1 MRGRVADDQKPPELI
16 EELRRENARLRQ
28 DLERSEAERDRIERA
43 RARLERENTRLKE
56 ELEAARRAGARQ
68 AAPFSKGAPKRRP
81 RRAGRKP
88 GAAYGRH
95 GQRPVPT
102 VVHET
107 HDVPVPATCPACG
120 DRVYE
125 THVAAQYQEDLPRVQ
140 PLVRRFD
147 VHVGRCRRCQRRVH
161 GRHPLQT
168 SDALGAAAVQLG
180 PHAVALA
187 VSLNKQFGVSFG
199 KIATLFRDRFGL
211 HVTASAL
218 VRALHRAAAQA
229 RPTYAA
235 LCQTVRTSPVVVP
248 DETGW
253 KVNAVLHW
261 LWVFATATTTV
272 YAIRAGRGFREAATV
287 LGPDFAGGLA
297 RDGWAPYR
305 QFLHAFHQTCL
316 AHLLRRCRLL
326 QRDHPRAR
334 LPARVARIL
343 HQALAV
349 RDRRAAGTMSAHG
362 VNVARGHL
370 FQQLLDV
377 LADPGTVPDVQRFAR
392 HLTAELSAI
401 FSFLVDSDLDATNW
415 RAEQAIRPA
424 VITRKVC
431 GGGNRTARGA
441 DTQQVLAS
449 LLRTAQQRHLDTT
462 EVLTTLLR
470 APTPIVSPHLYPT
483 SASVN

>member
-1 MRGRVADDQKPPELI
+1 VSRGANDRESPERVD
-16 EELRRENARLRQ
+16 ELRRENARLRHE
-28 DLERSEAERDRIERA
+28 LERSEAERARIERE
-43 RARLERENTRLKE
+43 RARLERENTRLKD

-81 RRAGRKP
+81 RRPGRKV
-88 GAAYGRH
+88 GAAYGRQ
-95 GQRPVPT
+95 GRRPVPT
-102 VVHET
+102 MVHET
-107 HDVPVPATCPACG
+107 HDVPVPPTCPACG
-120 DRVYE
+120 DPVHE
-125 THVAAQYQEDLPRVQ
+125 THVVAQYQEDLPPVQ
-140 PLVRRFD
+140 PVVRRFD
-147 VHVGRCRRCQRRVH
+147 VHVGGCDGCQRRVQ

-187 VSLNKQFGVSFG
+187 VSLNKQFGLSFG

-211 HVTASAL
+211 HVTPSGL

-229 RPTYAA
+229 QPTYAA
-235 LCQTVRTSPVVVP
+235 LCETVRTSPVVVP

-253 KVNAVLHW
+253 KVRAVLHW

-272 YAIRAGRGFREAATV
+272 YAIRAGRGFQDAASV
-287 LGPDFAGGLA
+287 LGADFAGGLS

-305 QFLHAFHQTCL
+305 QFLQAFHQTCL

-343 HQALAV
+343 HHALAV
-349 RDRRAAGTMSAHG
+349 RDRRVAGTISAHG
-362 VNVARGHL
+362 VDVARGHL
-370 FQQLLDV
+370 FAQLLDV
-377 LADPGTVPDVQRFAR
+377 LADPGTIPDVQRFAR
-392 HLTAELSAI
+392 HLAVELPAI
-401 FSFLVDSDLDATNW
+401 FSFLVDARLDATNW
-415 RAEQAIRPA
+415 RAEQALRPA

-431 GGGNRTARGA
+431 GGGNRTRRGA
-441 DTQQVLAS
+441 DTQQVLVS
-449 LLRTAQQRHLDTT
+449 ILRTARQRELDTT

-470 APTPIVSPHLYPT
+470 APQPIVSPHLYPT
-483 SASVN
+483 SASIN